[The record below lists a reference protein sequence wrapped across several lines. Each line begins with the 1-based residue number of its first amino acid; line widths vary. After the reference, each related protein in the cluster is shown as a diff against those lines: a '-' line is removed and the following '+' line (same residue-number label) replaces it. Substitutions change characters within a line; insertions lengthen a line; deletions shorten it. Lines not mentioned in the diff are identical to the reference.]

1 LREESE
7 TVFMANTSEV
17 IPIPSAT
24 VILLRDGS
32 AGLETLLLRRNSRIA
47 FHGGAWVFPG
57 GRIDPEDYPMSAEK
71 DDLAAARQAAVR
83 EAQEEAGLSINRD
96 ALVWI
101 SHWTTPMGRPERYAT
116 WFFAAV
122 AGSEAVQIDG
132 SEIHDHRWMQP
143 EHALAAQRTQEI
155 ELPPPTFVTLM
166 KLSAYRFA
174 ADALTDLAQRE
185 PEIFIPRFHKVEGGA
200 CTLYAEDA
208 GYETGELQHTGR
220 RHRLWMVE
228 SGWRYEKTV

>member
-1 LREESE
+1 
-7 TVFMANTSEV
+7 MANTSAV

-24 VILLRDGS
+24 VILLRDAS

-57 GRIDPEDYPMSAEK
+57 GRIDPEDYLSGGPQ

-96 ALVWI
+96 ALAWI
-101 SHWTTPMGRPERYAT
+101 SHWTTPVGRPERYAT

-132 SEIHDHRWMQP
+132 SEIHDHRWMRP
-143 EHALAAQRTQEI
+143 DHALAAQRTQEI
-155 ELPPPTFVTLM
+155 ELPPPTFVTLT
-166 KLSAYRFA
+166 KLSAYCSVSDVLA
-174 ADALTDLAQRE
+174 DLARKE
-185 PEIFIPRFHKVEGGA
+185 PEVFTPRYHKVDGGA

-208 GYETGELQHTGR
+208 GYETGELHHSGR
-220 RHRLWMVE
+220 RHRLWMVD
-228 SGWRYEKTV
+228 SGWRYEKTL

>member
-1 LREESE
+1 MS
-7 TVFMANTSEV
+7 NTSEV
-17 IPIPSAT
+17 MPIPSAT
-24 VILLRDGS
+24 VILLRDGG

-57 GRIDPEDYPMSAEK
+57 GRIDPEDYPLRAMK

-83 EAQEEAGLSINRD
+83 EAREEAGLSINRD
-96 ALVWI
+96 ALVLI
-101 SHWTTPMGRPERYAT
+101 SHWTTPVGRPERYAT

-143 EHALAAQRTQEI
+143 DHALTAQQTQEI
-155 ELPPPTFVTLM
+155 ELPPPTFVTLT
-166 KLSAYRFA
+166 KLSVYRST
-174 ADALTDLAQRE
+174 ADALTELARRE
-185 PEIFIPRFHKVEGGA
+185 PEVFAPRYHKVDGGA

-208 GYETGELQHTGR
+208 GYETGELHHSGK

-228 SGWRYEKTV
+228 SGWRYENTL

>member
-1 LREESE
+1 
-7 TVFMANTSEV
+7 MANTSEV

-24 VILLRDGS
+24 VILLRDGN

-57 GRIDPEDYPMSAEK
+57 GRIDPEDYPPGEQR

-83 EAQEEAGLSINRD
+83 EAQEEAGLSINQD

-101 SHWTTPMGRPERYAT
+101 SHWTTPVGRPERYAT
-116 WFFAAV
+116 WFFAAA

-132 SEIHDHRWMQP
+132 SEIHDHRWIRP
-143 EHALAAQRTQEI
+143 DHALAAQRTQEI
-155 ELPPPTFVTLM
+155 ELPPPTFVTLT
-166 KLSAYRFA
+166 KLAAYRSASA
-174 ADALTDLAQRE
+174 ALVDLARKE
-185 PEIFIPRFHKVEGGA
+185 PEVFTPRFHKVEGGA

-208 GYETGELQHTGR
+208 GYEAGELYHSGR